1 MGTQYKHLTI
11 KEREMID
18 VLKRQG
24 NTVDEIANKLRR
36 HKSTISR
43 EFNRNASTEYGCY
56 LASRANERAF
66 KRRQSASRRDRIRNP
81 EIRGYVHQKLHE
93 HWSPELIAGRLPVDL
108 KDLKISHET
117 IYQYIYAQ
125 PLTKRVDLVQ
135 CLARQHRI
143 RRKKMAGRRPKL
155 TKIPNRIPIEQ
166 RPAKVKERKQFGHWE
181 SDSLIS
187 RQSIDA
193 LNSLTERKARLL
205 FLTKINRKGAVETS
219 KTIIH
224 RLRRLPP
231 SARRTLTMDNGSENA
246 LHESITDQIGTKCFF
261 ARPYASYQ
269 RGTNERI
276 NGLIRRYFPKRTNFA
291 KITAAQVAWVEARI
305 NNRPLKC
312 LNFKTPLEVASSCLV
327 ALQH

>member
-1 MGTQYKHLTI
+1 
-11 KEREMID
+11 MID

-24 NTVDEIANKLRR
+24 RTLDEIANKLKR

-43 EFNRNASTEYGCY
+43 EFNLNASTEYECY
-56 LASRANERAF
+56 LASRANERAV
-66 KRRQSASRRDRIRNP
+66 KRRKSASRRDRINDL
-81 EIRGYVHQKLHE
+81 EIRVYVHQKLRE
-93 HWSPELIAGRLPVDL
+93 HWSPELIAGRLPTDL
-108 KDLKISHET
+108 KGLKISHET
-117 IYQYIYAQ
+117 IYQYIYTQ
-125 PLTKRVDLVQ
+125 PLTKRVSLVQ
-135 CLARQHRI
+135 CLARQHRV
-143 RRKKMAGRRPKL
+143 RRKKVAGRRPKL

-181 SDSLIS
+181 ADSIIS
-187 RQSIDA
+187 RQSLYA

-205 FLTKINRKGAVETS
+205 FLTKMNRKGSVETS
-219 KTIIH
+219 KTIIR
-224 RLRRLPP
+224 RLRSLPP

-246 LHESITDQIGTKCFF
+246 LHESITSHIGTKCFF
-261 ARPYASYQ
+261 AHPYSSYQ

-291 KITAAQVAWVEARI
+291 KITDDQVAWVEAQI